1 MIRYCLTPLAKLVPT
16 SYIIFPNSQK
26 YILKFTENHIS
37 VDLKQKKEIIS
48 TLKLKYYDYL
58 CKVKQK

>member
-1 MIRYCLTPLAKLVPT
+1 MIRYCLTPLAKLAPT

-37 VDLKQKKEIIS
+37 VDLKQK
-48 TLKLKYYDYL
+48 Y
-58 CKVKQK
+58 